1 MKIIVL
7 GAGMYVTGRD
17 NSGNG
22 TVLSSLSQLSKEVN
36 IERVTVISNS
46 PSSSIEVESA
56 TKRINKTLNSSLF
69 VDYYDLVNNR
79 IEELFSNDN
88 YDCTI

>member
-46 PSSSIEVESA
+46 PSS
-56 TKRINKTLNSSLF
+56 
-69 VDYYDLVNNR
+69 
-79 IEELFSNDN
+79 
-88 YDCTI
+88 